1 MMDEKEKTTEEKIKA
16 AARAVFHRK
25 GYAAARSRDIAEEA
39 GINLALLNY
48 YFRSKERLFS
58 IVMLETFQSFFA
70 SVVLTLNDPQTT
82 LEEKVEK
89 LVERYIDMLLEAP
102 EVPLFLATELR
113 RDPDALIGK
122 VQAARLIPE
131 SILVR
136 QYEDAVREGRIRDVP
151 FIQFMINLMGL
162 IIFPFF
168 VSPML
173 KAVGDLRDE
182 EFRAL
187 MIARKKEIPEWL
199 RTLMQPPIHQ
209 PQ

>member
-1 MMDEKEKTTEEKIKA
+1 MDEKEKTTEEKIKA

-70 SVVLTLNDPQTT
+70 SVVLTLNDPETT

-89 LVERYIDMLLEAP
+89 LVERYIDMLLEEP

-113 RDPDALIGK
+113 RDPDAVIGK

-131 SILVR
+131 SNLVR
-136 QYEDAVREGRIRDVP
+136 QYEEAVREGRIRDVP

-173 KAVGDLRDE
+173 KAVGGLGDE
-182 EFRAL
+182 DFRAL
-187 MIARKKEIPEWL
+187 MLARKMEIPGWL
-199 RTLMQPPIHQ
+199 HMLMQPPIHQ

>member
-1 MMDEKEKTTEEKIKA
+1 MDIQEKTTEEKIKE

-58 IVMLETFQSFFA
+58 IVMMETFQSFFA
-70 SVVLTLNDPQTT
+70 SVIQTLNDPQTS
-82 LEEKVEK
+82 LEAKVEK

-113 RDPDALIGK
+113 RDPDAVIGK

-131 SILVR
+131 SVLVR
-136 QYEDAVREGRIRDVP
+136 QYEEAIREGRIRDVP

-182 EFRAL
+182 QFRAL

-199 RTLMQPPIHQ
+199 RVMMQPTDHQ

>member
-1 MMDEKEKTTEEKIKA
+1 MDVQEKKTEEKIKE

-58 IVMLETFQSFFA
+58 IVMMETFQSFFA
-70 SVVLTLNDPQTT
+70 SVIQTINDPRTS
-82 LEEKVEK
+82 LEEKTEK
-89 LVERYIDMLLEAP
+89 LVERYIDMLLEEP

-113 RDPDALIGK
+113 RDPDTVIGK

-131 SILVR
+131 SVLVR
-136 QYEDAVREGRIRDVP
+136 QYEEAIREGRIRDVP

-182 EFRAL
+182 QFRAL
-187 MIARKKEIPEWL
+187 MIARKKDIPGWL
-199 RTLMQPPIHQ
+199 RMMMQPTVHQ

>member
-1 MMDEKEKTTEEKIKA
+1 MDEKEKTTEEKIKA

-199 RTLMQPPIHQ
+199 RTLMQLPIHQ

>member
-1 MMDEKEKTTEEKIKA
+1 MDEKEKTTEEKIKA

-58 IVMLETFQSFFA
+58 IVMMETFQSFFA
-70 SVVLTLNDPQTT
+70 SILMTINDPATT
-82 LEEKVEK
+82 LDEKIER
-89 LVERYIDMLLEAP
+89 LVDRYIDTLLESP

-113 RDPDALIGK
+113 RDPDAIIGK
-122 VQAARLIPE
+122 VQADRLIPE
-131 SILVR
+131 SVLVR
-136 QYEDAVREGRIRDVP
+136 QYDEAVRDGRIADIP
-151 FIQFMINLMGL
+151 FIQFMMNLMGL

-173 KAVGDLRDE
+173 KAVGGLRDE
-182 EFRAL
+182 QFRAI
-187 MIARKKEIPEWL
+187 MIARKQDIPTWV
-199 RTLMQPPIHQ
+199 RTLMRPPVHE

>member
-1 MMDEKEKTTEEKIKA
+1 MDDKEKTTEEKIKA